1 MIAHVI
7 DDLYDM
13 SFLAEWE
20 QILLD
25 DVPIYT
31 TNVANP
37 TSFPNGR
44 EGSHRL
50 MGVDIFAREGLNRVT
65 LLHDYAEKFFDA
77 FEVLEE
83 EIFKVPIYLR
93 RIDVNLQYQ

>member
-1 MIAHVI
+1 MI

-50 MGVDIFAREGLNRVT
+50 MGVDIF
-65 LLHDYAEKFFDA
+65 FS
-77 FEVLEE
+77 
-83 EIFKVPIYLR
+83 IIM
-93 RIDVNLQYQ
+93 